1 MKPASISILIALIL
15 APGYALASQP
25 DPESYDLKQLLNPD
39 GSGVKEADTVR
50 ISILRNMGETLGF
63 RAGLAKRAKEITN
76 AFEPVA
82 KVMDRAFNFST
93 LVTAD
98 SALPPVIAE
107 AQDVAA
113 ITPNQLR
120 TSNKVYNIL
129 KPEEFI
135 SVPPTWR
142 DYLYTGLQVNVDA
155 DFPAK
160 DAQPNS
166 SAEKEAWR
174 DAVEKG
180 WSAGSDQADQ
190 ILTAN
195 FNRLTRDFNGML
207 RYSLLVKQG
216 MITKTEVATSS
227 HTVSSESTGKRL
239 ILGERQQQIT
249 KPAEF
254 KINAEKW
261 QPVVSKNIGTE
272 KYTYGGR

>member
-1 MKPASISILIALIL
+1 MKLASLSVMTALIL
-15 APGYALASQP
+15 ASGYVSASQP
-25 DPESYDLKQLLNPD
+25 EPDSYDLKQLLNPD
-39 GSGVKEADTVR
+39 GSGVREADTVR
-50 ISILRNMGETLGF
+50 MSILRSMGETLGF
-63 RAGLAKRAKEITN
+63 RAGLAKRARELTD
-76 AFEPVA
+76 AFKPA
-82 KVMDRAFNFST
+82 ASVMDRAYNFAS
-93 LVTAD
+93 LVSAD

-129 KPEEFI
+129 KPEEFV

-160 DAQPNS
+160 DAQPNN

-174 DAVEKG
+174 EAVEKG
-180 WSAGSDQADQ
+180 WADGSDQADQ

-195 FNRLTRDFNGML
+195 FNRLTRDYTGML
-207 RYSLLVKQG
+207 RYSLMVKQG
-216 MITKTEVATSS
+216 MITKTVVATSTQ
-227 HTVSSESTGKRL
+227 TVSTDSNTKRL

-254 KINAEKW
+254 KTNAEQWK
-261 QPVVSKNIGTE
+261 PVVSKQIGTE
-272 KYTYGGR
+272 KFTYGGR